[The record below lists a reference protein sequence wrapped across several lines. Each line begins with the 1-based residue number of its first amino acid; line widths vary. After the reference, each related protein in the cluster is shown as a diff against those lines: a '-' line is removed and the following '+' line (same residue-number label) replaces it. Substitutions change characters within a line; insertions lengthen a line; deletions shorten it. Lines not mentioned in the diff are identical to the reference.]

1 MPGITNT
8 KVIKF
13 SAYTMQRFKQV
24 QALLDRLDPQ
34 AEPQALVVPGS
45 PTPEG
50 GIIVFPGS
58 FNPPT
63 TAHLAMLKQARH
75 FAYLHGHMKV
85 YAAIS
90 KHIVDK
96 EAVER
101 PLLVDRIVLLDTVL
115 RHHLRHTGI
124 MLFNR
129 GLYVEQAEAV
139 RACSSYS
146 PKVTELYFLIG
157 FDKIVQILD
166 PRYYEDRDAALRELF
181 ALAELLVVPRGAAG
195 TAELT
200 GLLDRPENRQ
210 FASHIHMLP
219 LNTAYRDIS
228 STRIREDLADHE
240 QEVPPEVRRF
250 IRQTHAYAPP
260 VQLPDGS
267 SIDCYG
273 ERVKAIEALLK
284 HANAGK

>member
-1 MPGITNT
+1 MPGITHT

-13 SAYTMQRFKQV
+13 SAYTVRRFKQV
-24 QALLDRLDPQ
+24 QALLDRLDPE

-50 GIIVFPGS
+50 GIIIFPGS

-139 RACSSYS
+139 RTYF

-181 ALAELLVVPRGAAG
+181 ALAELLVAPRGAAG

-200 GLLDRPENRQ
+200 RLLDRPENRQ
-210 FASHIHMLP
+210 FASHIHVLP

-228 STRIREDLADHE
+228 STRIREDPADHE

-267 SIDCYG
+267 SIDYYG
-273 ERVKAIEALLK
+273 ERAKKLLSL
-284 HANAGK
+284 